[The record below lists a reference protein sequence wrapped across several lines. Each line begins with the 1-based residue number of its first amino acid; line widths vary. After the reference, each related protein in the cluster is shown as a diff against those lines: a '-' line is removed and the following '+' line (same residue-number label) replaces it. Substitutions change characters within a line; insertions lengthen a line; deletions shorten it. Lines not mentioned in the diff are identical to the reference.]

1 MNLVRVFRRINSFWL
16 SFRSLLIRCLV
27 QINII
32 IYHNY
37 MLFTIFFVAFNTQLC
52 YSLNSLPPFPGFYP
66 CLPSTTCNLFAWNHW
81 GANSSAPPLPAF
93 TSSSSFNALLFL
105 PSSAR
110 TNVTVKLPGPE
121 FSRRTLRGR
130 NFMICLVTICCYM
143 WLRNRLPE

>member
-1 MNLVRVFRRINSFWL
+1 MNLARVFRHINSFWL

-32 IYHNY
+32 LYPNN

-52 YSLNSLPPFPGFYP
+52 HSLNSLPPFPVFYP

-81 GANSSAPPLPAF
+81 VANSSAPPLPAF
-93 TSSSSFNALLFL
+93 TSSSFNALLFL
-105 PSSAR
+105 PSSAC
-110 TNVTVKLPGPE
+110 TNVTVKLPGHE
-121 FSRRTLRGR
+121 FSRRTLRGWH
-130 NFMICLVTICCYM
+130 FMICLVPVCCYM